1 MFELTREDIKRI
13 CTNKKNQDA
22 LLVAIRQYAY
32 TAPKS
37 YIKKRK

>member
-1 MFELTREDIKRI
+1 MFELSREDIERI
-13 CTNKKNQDA
+13 CSNKKNQTA
-22 LLVAIRQYAY
+22 LMVALRQYAY

>member
-1 MFELTREDIKRI
+1 MFELTKEDLQRI

-22 LLVAIRQYAY
+22 LLVALHQYAY

-37 YIKKRK
+37 YIRKRK